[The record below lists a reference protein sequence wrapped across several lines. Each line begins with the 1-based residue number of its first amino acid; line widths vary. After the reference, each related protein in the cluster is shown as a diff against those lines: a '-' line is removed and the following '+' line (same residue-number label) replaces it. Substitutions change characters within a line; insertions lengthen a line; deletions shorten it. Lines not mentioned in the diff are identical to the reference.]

1 MSKNDEPRASG
12 PDARTWA
19 GVAAYVA
26 ITLVLMFWP
35 AGTIDWRRGWL
46 FLTLFIILMFCAIS
60 WIARDNPELF
70 TARSKVQ
77 SGVKAWDALLAPLI
91 VLVILAIVPL
101 AALDDA
107 RFRWLPMPD
116 WVTFLGYALLAIGF
130 MGTTWAQSV
139 NRHFETTV
147 RLQSDRGHRV
157 IDGGPYAHIR
167 HPGYAFAAPMM
178 AGMALSLGSLVAL
191 IPAGVATLLL
201 AIRTLGEDAMLRR
214 ELPGY
219 AEYAARVKQ
228 RWVPGIW

>member
-1 MSKNDEPRASG
+1 MTPAREHATG
-12 PDARTWA
+12 PDARTWI
-19 GVAAYVA
+19 GIVVYIA

-46 FLTLFIILMFCAIS
+46 FITLFTILMFIAVG

-70 TARSKVQ
+70 AARSKVQ
-77 SGVKAWDALLAPLI
+77 KGTKGWDAILAPLT
-91 VLVILAIVPL
+91 ILAIFAIVPL

-107 RFRWLPMPD
+107 RFRWAPTPD
-116 WVTFLGYALLAIGF
+116 WVTLIGYGLLTAGF

-147 RLQSDRGHRV
+147 RIQSDRDHHV
-157 IDGGPYAHIR
+157 IDRGPYAHIR
-167 HPGYAFAAPMM
+167 HPGYAFAVPLM

-191 IPAGVATLLL
+191 IPAALAAILLM
-201 AIRTLGEDAMLRR
+201 IRTLGEDAMLHR

-219 AEYAARVKQ
+219 ADYAARVRY
-228 RWVPGIW
+228 RWLPFVW